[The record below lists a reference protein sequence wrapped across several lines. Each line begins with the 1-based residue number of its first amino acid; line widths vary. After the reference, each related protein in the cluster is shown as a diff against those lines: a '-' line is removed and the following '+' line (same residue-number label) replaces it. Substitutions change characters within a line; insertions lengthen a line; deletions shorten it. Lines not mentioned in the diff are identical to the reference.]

1 NPSEMDTVEDL
12 RRKLHQVE
20 KQNLELTNQRNRDMS
35 RYEKEIMKLK
45 LELERGE
52 ALRRGLESEMS
63 FARKEAHMQMYS
75 AEDELCDVK

>member
-12 RRKLHQVE
+12 RRKLYQLE
-20 KQNLELTNQRNRDMS
+20 QKNLELTHQHHQELFHYENEVRNLR
-35 RYEKEIMKLK
+35 

-52 ALRRGLESEMS
+52 ALRRGLESQIS